1 MSLACTSL
9 VASAAWYRNDD
20 VIPPGG
26 VAMRG
31 VTRGRGGE
39 AGIVRRGLGWGRA
52 QLRAR
57 TRHTATL
64 RPAHRHSGAYHGRQ
78 GQRKRHRAF
87 GF

>member
-31 VTRGRGGE
+31 VT
-39 AGIVRRGLGWGRA
+39 AGVAVRRGSSAEG
-52 QLRAR
+52 
-57 TRHTATL
+57 
-64 RPAHRHSGAYHGRQ
+64 
-78 GQRKRHRAF
+78 
-87 GF
+87 